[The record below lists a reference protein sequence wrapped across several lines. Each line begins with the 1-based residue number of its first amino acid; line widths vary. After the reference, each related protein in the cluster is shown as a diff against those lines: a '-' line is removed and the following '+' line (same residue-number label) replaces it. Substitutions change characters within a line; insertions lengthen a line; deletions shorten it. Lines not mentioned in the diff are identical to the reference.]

1 VAAERAARPAAE
13 PLPAP
18 RESSREPEPARPSG
32 EALAPPRSAGEMLAR
47 AREWLARHAPEEAR
61 LEAELLVAHALGLK
75 RLELFLA
82 LDRPLAAGEL
92 ERARELLRRRA
103 QRVPVAYLTG
113 TREFYGREFA
123 VGPAVLIPR
132 PETELIVDLARSWWR
147 ERGAPAGA
155 RAADFGTGSG
165 CLAISLAL
173 ECAGLEVCASDVS
186 AEALECA
193 RANAQRL
200 GARVELRLGDGL
212 SALEQPQSEG
222 YDLLVSNPPYV
233 EPERAH
239 ELAPELRHE
248 PALALYA
255 PVGAP
260 DTWAERLLRFAAR
273 RLRPGGVLL
282 VELGLGQAERLRDC
296 AARLGLAREPR
307 FERDAAR
314 IERVLVWRAD

>member
-1 VAAERAARPAAE
+1 
-13 PLPAP
+13 
-18 RESSREPEPARPSG
+18 
-32 EALAPPRSAGEMLAR
+32 MLVR

-61 LEAELLVAHALGLK
+61 LESELLVAHALGLK

-92 ERARELLRRRA
+92 ERARELLQRRA

-113 TREFYGREFA
+113 AREFYGRSYA

-132 PETELIVDLARSWWR
+132 PETELIVDLARAWWR

-173 ECAGLEVCASDVS
+173 ECPGLEVCASDVS
-186 AEALECA
+186 AEALELA

-212 SALEQPQSEG
+212 GALEQLRPQG
-222 YDLLVSNPPYV
+222 YDLIVSNPPYV

-239 ELAPELRHE
+239 ELAPELRLHE

-255 PVGAP
+255 PPGEP
-260 DTWAERLLRFAAR
+260 DAWAERLLRFAAQS
-273 RLRPGGVLL
+273 LRPGGLLL
-282 VELGLGQAERLRDC
+282 VELGLGQAERLRGR
-296 AARLGLAREPR
+296 ARELGLEHEPR

-314 IERVLVWRAD
+314 IERVLAWSAR